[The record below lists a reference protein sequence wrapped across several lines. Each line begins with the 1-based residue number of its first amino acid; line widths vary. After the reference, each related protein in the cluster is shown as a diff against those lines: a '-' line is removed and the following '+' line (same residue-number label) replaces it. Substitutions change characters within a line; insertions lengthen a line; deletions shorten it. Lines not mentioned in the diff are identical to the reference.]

1 MKPSTRERLAKTD
14 WSPIKRALLVPL
26 ALVIGVGLIAMV
38 ASGKSRV
45 TSTQPSPRT
54 VLYVGDSLSVGKFGE
69 LLHGYL
75 SRALGSKN
83 VALYASCGS
92 SPENWL
98 RAEPTFVTPCGY
110 REEAVDRYAVVDSTS
125 RHATPKVEDLIAR
138 YHPTTLIV
146 QLGTNWMDRLMIGN
160 PAKEIEIRS
169 RLREFIAATH
179 RAPIQEVI
187 WIMPPDSSHYPRRVQ
202 ETVAEMLRTAAATD
216 DRIML
221 IDSRSMTRPYV
232 LGKTGRDG
240 VHYNTQASTDWAEK
254 VIARLQRKSR
264 WATVAY

>member
-1 MKPSTRERLAKTD
+1 M
-14 WSPIKRALLVPL
+14 LLSL
-26 ALVIGVGLIAMV
+26 TLVASIGLVGMV
-38 ASGKSRV
+38 ASGKQRPAGARPEV
-45 TSTQPSPRT
+45 KT

-69 LLHGYL
+69 LLHNYL
-75 SRALGSKN
+75 SRTLGSKN

-98 RAEPTFVTPCGY
+98 RGEPTFVTKCGY
-110 REEAVDRYAVVDSTS
+110 REVAIDRYAVVDAASH
-125 RHATPKVEDLIAR
+125 HATPKLEDLIVR
-138 YHPTTLIV
+138 YRPTTLIV
-146 QLGTNWMDRLMIGN
+146 QLGTNWMDKLMLG
-160 PAKEIEIRS
+160 KEMETRS
-169 RLREFIAATH
+169 YLRQFLVATH

-202 ETVAEMLRTAAATD
+202 ETVAEMLRTAAAVD
-216 DRIML
+216 GRVLL
-221 IDSRSMTRPYV
+221 IDSRSMTRPYI